1 MECANVVALL
11 QSWSVAAAAA
21 EAERRAILATSGYD
35 RGMTTPRGPVRAPA
49 VDAAQ
54 LAARVRAKRDAEKLS
69 LRAAAKILGMS
80 AATISRVESGEHLPE
95 RDHLL
100 RLADWAG
107 MPLGAA
113 GQRPNDVVH
122 GDGASTVE
130 AVELH
135 LRADKDLDSEDAE
148 ILVEL
153 VRTAYARMSKRRK

>member
-1 MECANVVALL
+1 M
-11 QSWSVAAAAA
+11 SDS
-21 EAERRAILATSGYD
+21 
-35 RGMTTPRGPVRAPA
+35 TTPTPTPA

-54 LAARVRAKRDAEKLS
+54 LAARVRAKREAEGLS
-69 LRAAAKILGMS
+69 LRAAGKELGMS

-113 GQRPNDVVH
+113 GRRRRNQIVH
-122 GDGASTVE
+122 GDDASTVE

-135 LRADKDLDSEDAE
+135 LRADKDLDPDDAE
-148 ILVEL
+148 ILVQL
-153 VRTAYARMSKRRK
+153 MRTAYAQMSKRRK